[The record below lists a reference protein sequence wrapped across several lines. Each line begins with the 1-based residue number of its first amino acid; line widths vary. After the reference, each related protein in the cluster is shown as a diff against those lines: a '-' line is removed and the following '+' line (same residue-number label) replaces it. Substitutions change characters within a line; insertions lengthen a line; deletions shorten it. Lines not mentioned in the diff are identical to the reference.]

1 MTVMKRIIT
10 YILNVAIAGTLICSC
25 SEIAFGD
32 QFLGDHPEESGATID
47 TVFNSSVTA
56 DKVLTYAYR
65 HLPYGLPTGDKPN
78 DKIGYDV
85 LECITD
91 LAHSFRETDNAGPQN
106 LYYNGGLSAD
116 LPSILQGRETYRYG
130 SEVEY
135 TAIRFAWIY
144 IENAHRIPDAT
155 EGFIRSRIAEAKTI
169 IALCYAEMLRYV
181 GGVSILDHSVDPAEE
196 MYYPRATFE
205 ETVNY
210 IVKLL
215 DEAIPDLSWKM
226 NANDTGR
233 MTKAAAM
240 ALKLRVLLFAA
251 SPTFNSDTPWHTEAD
266 KYTCYGNY
274 SADRWKAAMDA
285 GKELFDAIASN
296 GLYELNTTLGTTV
309 YDYRQAYREAYFRR
323 SSPEVLIS
331 IRKGINCDDIHKTF
345 YQEKSRSGATLNY
358 VNMFPWADGTP
369 FQENPDDPD
378 GFNWANPP
386 KAPFYDENGT
396 PTRDPRLYETVCVPG
411 SLHFEGVYAALAEGM
426 TGYVAKSS
434 GFFMMKYILEN
445 TSDRSGVY
453 AHWAYLRLP
462 EAMLSYAEAIN
473 EYNGGPDATAYKM
486 VNDIRARVGLKPIAE
501 GLGKEQFREALMLE
515 RALELGYE
523 EVRWF
528 DLVRWGR
535 VQDFQKQLYGLHSK
549 LPEGHG
555 ANAKPSDFGYKFE
568 YKAEKITTSRRWASH
583 WDTKW
588 YMAPIPR
595 TEVDKNY
602 GMTQNPGW

>member
-1 MTVMKRIIT
+1 MKRIIK
-10 YILNVAIAGTLICSC
+10 YIINVTIAGTLICSC
-25 SEIAFGD
+25 SDITFGD
-32 QFLGDHPEESGATID
+32 KFLGDHPEESGATID
-47 TVFNSSVTA
+47 TVFQTSVTA
-56 DKVLTYAYR
+56 DKVLSNAYR

-106 LYYNGGLSAD
+106 LYYNGGLSSD

-144 IENAHRIPDAT
+144 IENAHRIPDIT
-155 EGFIRSRIAEAKTI
+155 EVLRKSRIAEAKAI
-169 IALCYAEMLRYV
+169 IALAYAEMLRYV
-181 GGVSILDHSVDPAEE
+181 GGVCILDHSVDPTEE

-205 ETVNY
+205 ETVDF

-215 DEAIPDLSWKM
+215 DEAITDLSWAA
-226 NANDTGR
+226 NVNDTGR
-233 MTKAAAM
+233 MTKAGAM

-251 SPTFNSDTPWHTEAD
+251 SPTFNSDTPWHPEAD

-274 SADRWKAAMDA
+274 KAERWEAAMQA
-285 GKELFDAIASN
+285 GKDLFEAISSN
-296 GLYELNTTLGTTV
+296 GFYSLNTTMGMSV
-309 YDYRQAYREAYFRR
+309 QDYRKAYREAYFNR

-331 IRKGINCDDIHKTF
+331 TRKGNENASIHNTF
-345 YQEKSRSGATLNY
+345 YQERTRSGATLNY
-358 VNMFPWADGTP
+358 VNMFPWADGSD
-369 FQENPDDPD
+369 FQENPDDPN
-378 GFNWANPP
+378 GFDWVNPP
-386 KAPFYDENGT
+386 KAPFYDEYGN

-411 SLHFEGVYAALAEGM
+411 SRYYEGAYAPLAEGQKD
-426 TGYVAKSS
+426 YVAKSS
-434 GFFMMKYILEN
+434 GFFMMKYILEEI
-445 TSDRSGVY
+445 SDRNGVY
-453 AHWAYLRLP
+453 AHWTYLRLP

-473 EYNGGPDATAYKM
+473 ECNGGPDATAYKM
-486 VNDIRARVGLKPIAE
+486 INDIRARVGLSPIPE
-501 GLGKEQFREALMLE
+501 GLNKEQFREAVLRE

-535 VQDFQKQLYGLHSK
+535 VDDFKKQLYALHPK
-549 LPEGHG
+549 LPEGAG
-555 ANAKPSDFGYKFE
+555 PNDEPLKFKYRFE
-568 YKAEKITTSRRWASH
+568 YKAEKITTNRRWSTS

-588 YMAPIPR
+588 YLAPIPR